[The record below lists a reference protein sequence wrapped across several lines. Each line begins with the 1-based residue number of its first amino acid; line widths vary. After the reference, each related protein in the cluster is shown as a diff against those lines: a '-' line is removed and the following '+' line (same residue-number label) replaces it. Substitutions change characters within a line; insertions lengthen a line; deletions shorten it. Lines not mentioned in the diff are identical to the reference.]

1 MLNFASL
8 LAPALLIA
16 SVATASS
23 TQDVSVGASA
33 HFRPAFAQAPRHIRK
48 FDIICWVS
56 GHTYRARHPER
67 DGYAGYN
74 MPKSWAYDFR
84 HQINLNRGT
93 YREVSPGKGEAM
105 KIASTT
111 RRIITFIKNN
121 DEHATLDLNTLR
133 HRVTRTLSSTEDGF
147 AAGPCRFA
155 RYSGAV
161 QGPLSRRARHPG

>member
-1 MLNFASL
+1 MAIGN
-8 LAPALLIA
+8 PALA
-16 SVATASS
+16 K
-23 TQDVSVGASA
+23 
-33 HFRPAFAQAPRHIRK
+33 APKHVRK
-48 FDIICWVS
+48 FDIICSVS

-74 MPKSWAYDFR
+74 MPKRWAYDFR

-111 RRIITFIKNN
+111 RRIITFIKNK
-121 DEHATLDLNTLR
+121 DEHATLDLKTLR
-133 HRVTRTLSSTEDGF
+133 HRVTRTLSSMEDGF

-155 RYSGAV
+155 RYSGA
-161 QGPLSRRARHPG
+161 

>member
-1 MLNFASL
+1 MAIGLVCVMANCGAVSAK
-8 LAPALLIA
+8 APK
-16 SVATASS
+16 
-23 TQDVSVGASA
+23 
-33 HFRPAFAQAPRHIRK
+33 HIRK
-48 FDIICWVS
+48 FDIVCWVS

-84 HQINLNRGT
+84 HQINLNKGT

-111 RRIITFIKNN
+111 RRVITFVKNK

-133 HRVTRTLSSTEDGF
+133 HRVTRTLSSMEDGF
-147 AAGPCRFA
+147 AAGSCRFA
-155 RYSGAV
+155 RYSG
-161 QGPLSRRARHPG
+161 P